1 MKNIRQKFLEN
12 NSSRQKIFLMRSHI
26 FFLFFLFCSVS
37 LMAQNGILVKG
48 KVLDANDE
56 PLIGAA
62 IVLKGNTNV
71 GTVADF
77 DGNFSIEV
85 PSKNSVLTVSYL
97 GMTSQDVKVNGRK
110 MIVVVLREDTEVLD
124 EVVVV
129 GYGQQK
135 KASVVGSITQ
145 TSGKVLERAGGVS
158 SVGAALTGNLPG
170 VVTKQSSGMPGDEDP
185 EIILRGQTSWNNSA
199 PLILVDGVERPLS
212 SVDMSSVENISVLKD
227 ASATA
232 VFGVKGAN
240 GVILVTTKRGQ
251 EGKAVIDIDV
261 NATAKVPSRLPNKYD
276 SYDALRIR
284 NMAIVNEVG
293 LSPESW
299 SYYTPYGVLDKYRNP
314 ANLEEYERYP
324 NVDWVD
330 ALFKDYAMSY
340 NANVNISGGT
350 SFVKYFTSID
360 FLNEGDLFREYDNN
374 RGYQSGFGYNR
385 INARSNLDFSLT
397 KSTVLKVNLAGSHG
411 IRKMPWDFADSSYGY
426 WQSAYGTPPDAMMPI
441 YSDGTWGYYPKDEVG
456 AANSVQSLALGGL
469 EHRTTTRINTDFT
482 LEQDLSMVTKG
493 LSLRGMFSLDNV
505 FVERKRGVSDMYNNS
520 QNKWIDPD
528 TGLPTYKQVT
538 DSNTQFEFQESVK
551 WSSQAGEMNND
562 ATQRRLYYQIQ
573 LNYARKFGDHDVS
586 AMGLFSRERLT
597 TGSEIPHY
605 REDWAFRVTYNYKQ
619 KYFIEANGAYN
630 GSEKFSA
637 DNRFAFFPSGAIGWM
652 ISEEKFMKKLKFIDM
667 LKLRASYGKIGDD
680 NIGERWLYMQQWA
693 YGNTAKLGAYDSDRS
708 PYTWYRQSTL
718 GNPDIHWETAEKANY
733 GADFAFFKG
742 IISGSIDIFNNYR
755 TDILVNGNNRA
766 IPSFF
771 GVTPPWA
778 NLGRVRSK
786 GYELALKLNY
796 VFGNGLRLWADAN
809 MTHAKE
815 KILEQDDAPMLPE
828 YQKGAGKQI
837 GQAYSYI
844 DHGYINSWDDIYA
857 STELNTNDV
866 YKLPGDYQIV
876 DFNGDGIVDNDDS
889 VPFGF
894 SGNPQNTYNATIGF
908 EWRGFSA
915 FVQFYGV
922 NNVTRQVV
930 FTSLSGKLDNVYDEG
945 SYWSKYNTNADSPL
959 PRWNTKKADSSSGTQ
974 YMYDGSYVRLKNAEV
989 AYTFT
994 QGWVRRLGLQSV
1006 KLYLNGN
1013 NLWLWT
1019 KMPDDRESNTA
1030 GTGWASQ
1037 GAYPTVK
1044 RYNVGLKISL

>member
-1 MKNIRQKFLEN
+1 MKNIRQKFHEN
-12 NSSRQKIFLMRSHI
+12 NSSRQKIFLMRSQI
-26 FFLFFLFCSVS
+26 FLLLFLFCSVS
-37 LMAQNGILVKG
+37 LMAQNGMLVKG

-135 KASVVGSITQ
+135 KASVVGSISQ

-212 SVDMSSVENISVLKD
+212 SVDMASVENISVLKD

-299 SYYTPYGVLDKYRNP
+299 SYYTPYSVLDKYRNP

-330 ALFKDYAMSY
+330 ALFKDFAMSY

-385 INARSNLDFSLT
+385 INARSNLDFNLT
-397 KSTVLKVNLAGSHG
+397 RSTVLKVNLAGSHG
-411 IRKMPWDFADSSYGY
+411 VRKMPWDFQDSSYGY
-426 WQSAYGTPPDAMMPI
+426 WLSAYGTPPDAMMPV
-441 YSDGTWGYYPKDEVG
+441 YSDGTWGYYPQDEVG

-469 EHRTTTRINTDFT
+469 EQRTTTRINTDFT

-493 LSLRGMFSLDNV
+493 LSVRGMFSLDNV

-586 AMGLFSRERLT
+586 AMGLFSRERNA

-637 DNRFAFFPSGAIGWM
+637 ENRFAFFPSGAIGWM

-708 PYTWYRQSTL
+708 PYTWYRQSAL
-718 GNPDIHWETAEKANY
+718 GNPDIHWETAQKANY

-742 IISGSIDIFNNYR
+742 IVSGSIDIFNNYR

-766 IPSFF
+766 IPSYF

-778 NLGRVRSK
+778 NLGRVRSR

-796 VFGNGLRLWADAN
+796 VFGNGLRLWADGN

-815 KILEQDDAPMLPE
+815 KILEQDDAPLLPD

-857 STELNTNDV
+857 STELNTNDTQ
-866 YKLPGDYQIV
+866 KLPGDYQIV
-876 DFNGDGIVDNDDS
+876 DFNGDGVVDNDDS
-889 VPFGF
+889 VPYGF

-908 EWRGFSA
+908 EWKGFSA

-930 FTSLSGKLDNVYDEG
+930 FTSLSGKLDNVYNEG
-945 SYWSKYNTNADSPL
+945 SYWSKYNTNADTPL
-959 PRWNTKKADSSSGTQ
+959 PRWNTKKADSSSGTR

-994 QGWVRRLGLQSV
+994 QNWVKKLGLQSV

-1044 RYNVGLKISL
+1044 RYNIGLKISL